1 MAKTEI
7 FPTEISIHLKSNIV
21 ISSSKQISS
30 SMKVL
35 HMGVQIYFT
44 KYERHATSLLH
55 KYWELKAR
63 EREQIS
69 YEDPHIKLHIIFTQ
83 DWIKCKGDSWG
94 DILEAV
100 GACQISKNMTW
111 WMNLLLWNFCTL
123 LSPSSSLWLSILFSL
138 LSIWFFDMLFGNSP
152 RDSELTSNILHSSM
166 YYSSILSNMWM
177 KCKE

>member
-44 KYERHATSLLH
+44 KYEIHANSLLH
-55 KYWELKAR
+55 KYRGLKAR

-69 YEDPHIKLHIIFTQ
+69 YEDPHTKLHIIFTQ
-83 DWIKCKGDSWG
+83 DWIKCKGDS
-94 DILEAV
+94 
-100 GACQISKNMTW
+100 
-111 WMNLLLWNFCTL
+111 
-123 LSPSSSLWLSILFSL
+123 
-138 LSIWFFDMLFGNSP
+138 
-152 RDSELTSNILHSSM
+152 
-166 YYSSILSNMWM
+166 
-177 KCKE
+177 